1 MPHFFPLSFIQ
12 ILSVHIGLDPQR
24 GLCSSQKKKPL
35 EARRS
40 RAHRLAATAGSGK
53 RADSLAHAENTRLR
67 LISPRLQAHAGSPS
81 RPGTELRTDGTCTD
95 TKCKLVNRRLADG
108 AAASLG
114 LSDGRGRGCD
124 EENPITVV
132 SGRASSTW
140 WPARPSGIARGEQ
153 RLSIRELVVEPR
165 TTPRSSS
172 HSEHNAHVSDL
183 PRRLLSCACAARSVS
198 CSPNAHRCTT
208 AVGRP
213 KARAWCSLGLWQCS
227 WGLRVC
233 TWRAAHLPHCT
244 SCLICSWKRAMSR
257 AR

>member
-1 MPHFFPLSFIQ
+1 MLLTQPWIRDGGHRLGESVPHFFPLSFIQ

-53 RADSLAHAENTRLR
+53 RAVSLAHAEHTR

-81 RPGTELRTDGTCTD
+81 RPGTELRTDGTRTD

-153 RLSIRELVVEPR
+153 RLSAFDSR
-165 TTPRSSS
+165 T
-172 HSEHNAHVSDL
+172 
-183 PRRLLSCACAARSVS
+183 C
-198 CSPNAHRCTT
+198 
-208 AVGRP
+208 G
-213 KARAWCSLGLWQCS
+213 
-227 WGLRVC
+227 
-233 TWRAAHLPHCT
+233 
-244 SCLICSWKRAMSR
+244 
-257 AR
+257 

>member
-1 MPHFFPLSFIQ
+1 M
-12 ILSVHIGLDPQR
+12 
-24 GLCSSQKKKPL
+24 
-35 EARRS
+35 
-40 RAHRLAATAGSGK
+40 
-53 RADSLAHAENTRLR
+53 
-67 LISPRLQAHAGSPS
+67 
-81 RPGTELRTDGTCTD
+81 
-95 TKCKLVNRRLADG
+95 VNRRLTETVLLLLWAFQTVV
-108 AAASLG
+108 AAAVTKRTPSQSSLG
-114 LSDGRGRGCD
+114 VLPPPGG
-124 EENPITVV
+124 PL
-132 SGRASSTW
+132 GRAALPEVSSAF
-140 WPARPSGIARGEQ
+140 P
-153 RLSIRELVVEPR
+153 LSIRELVVEPR